1 MQPPTTSFL
10 YRRFRVNEISSV
22 LVCCIVDLN
31 QSALRVTFR
40 ITSEYVK
47 SFTLDLYALILVHY
61 KWRKLL
67 PQRVI
72 NFRRTEGKVL
82 CSDSIMNVLEGY
94 NSKLTSWTMCLM
106 PVTRKIIEPFCY
118 FYHHQVSNISRTLIG
133 NNIVD
138 HPNVV
143 WASPVGVLQLHL
155 HSRLNTWLQWI
166 GQRNCSTRRETF
178 KFWDSVRLMLEAWR

>member
-10 YRRFRVNEISSV
+10 YRRFRVHEISYV

-47 SFTLDLYALILVHY
+47 SFTLDFYALILVHY

-94 NSKLTSWTMCLM
+94 ISKLTSWTMCLM
-106 PVTRKIIEPFCY
+106 PVTRQIIEPFCY
-118 FYHHQVSNISRTLIG
+118 FYHHQVSNISRTLVG

-143 WASPVGVLQLHL
+143 GASPVGVLQLHL
-155 HSRLNTWLQWI
+155 HSRLKTWLQWI
-166 GQRNCSTRRETF
+166 GQRKLLDETRN
-178 KFWDSVRLMLEAWR
+178 M